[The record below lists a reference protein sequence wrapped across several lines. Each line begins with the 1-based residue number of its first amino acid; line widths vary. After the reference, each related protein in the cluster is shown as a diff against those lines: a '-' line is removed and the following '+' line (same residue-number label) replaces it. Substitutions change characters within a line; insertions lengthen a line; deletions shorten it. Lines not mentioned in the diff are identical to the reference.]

1 MWIQI
6 DATEL
11 KKHGLDYVQAK
22 IKASQADEQNP
33 DTAKYRAAAD
43 VREGEL
49 EVDPDAVVSFSDDG
63 GAYVMSWQWVSA
75 KEIGLST
82 CDECGERVSEV
93 VGCPDG
99 AEVCRDCFNAG
110 AH

>member
-6 DATEL
+6 DPTEL
-11 KKHGLDYVQAK
+11 EKHGLDYIQAK
-22 IKASQADEQNP
+22 IKASQADESNP

-75 KEIGLST
+75 RDAGIKT
-82 CDECGERVSEV
+82 DE
-93 VGCPDG
+93 D
-99 AEVCRDCFNAG
+99 
-110 AH
+110 